1 MPQSAD
7 AVLGAQAAA
16 SMHST
21 QQKQSLQHEELQA
34 KTFHNSSDK
43 VNIKAQVLAQPLALP
58 WLCSTH
64 DIDIHEVH
72 PGHLMFWR

>member
-1 MPQSAD
+1 MQ
-7 AVLGAQAAA
+7 
-16 SMHST
+16 ST

-58 WLCSTH
+58 VLTLRERVFTLCKP
-64 DIDIHEVH
+64 D
-72 PGHLMFWR
+72 